1 MTRGFFVVADGTKI
15 ETAIYINGSAYPSY
29 EGVKILEALTSQS
42 GDPYQGALHYV
53 AENQEEVKRCWN
65 DGSYLSWDTFLA
77 RKPAQAASIK
87 ALMSTSTA
95 KASL

>member
-42 GDPYQGALHYV
+42 GDPYQGGTPLCRR
-53 AENQEEVKRCWN
+53 KSG
-65 DGSYLSWDTFLA
+65 GSEAVLE
-77 RKPAQAASIK
+77 
-87 ALMSTSTA
+87 
-95 KASL
+95 

>member
-15 ETAIYINGSAYPSY
+15 ETVIYINGGAYPSY

-53 AENQEEVKRCWN
+53 AENQEEV
-65 DGSYLSWDTFLA
+65 
-77 RKPAQAASIK
+77 
-87 ALMSTSTA
+87 
-95 KASL
+95 